1 MSKQFIA
8 YDYGLSKY
16 NPLETILCY
25 DDFDRGACGWT
36 DLTPNFTLENFDARP
51 SIIDKAKW
59 GPPMLSTATYSYV
72 GTHGSMDGLYSLK
85 LATKPVAAKY
95 TEVPLPGSMGHAIKR
110 ISRHKSFSKL
120 QFEMWYAYTPE
131 QDRNGLSE
139 QSIRAFG
146 AFFDYQ
152 DPNSRS
158 HIGVRYLNSVD
169 GELKQRWQCFQMAD
183 GVTDKDWG
191 YGSDIEWARAGVDA
205 MWYGRR
211 YPDGRTDGFT
221 DIAGGEQQ
229 LCYNEADDKI
239 NWLYLRF
246 LVDVEKRE
254 YIEMQS
260 GDKIIPMRGYAP
272 TKCER
277 YARIDG
283 LLNPSVWIETDTD
296 RSVFLY
302 VDSVVVSVE

>member
-1 MSKQFIA
+1 MTRSIITLDYGMSK
-8 YDYGLSKY
+8 YS
-16 NPLETILCY
+16 PLETILCY
-25 DDFDRGACGWT
+25 DDFDRGACGWV
-36 DLTPNFTLENFDARP
+36 DLTPNFTLENFDARQ

-59 GPPMLSTATYSYV
+59 GPPMLSTATFSYV
-72 GTHGSMDGLYSLK
+72 GTHGSMNGLYSLK

-95 TEVPLPGSMGHAIKR
+95 TEVPLPGSMAHAIKR
-110 ISRHKSFSKL
+110 LSRHKDFSKL

-131 QDRNGLSE
+131 QDRTGLAE

-152 DPNSRS
+152 DNNSRS
-158 HIGVRYLNSVD
+158 HMGVRYLNSVD
-169 GELKQRWQCFQMAD
+169 GELAQRWQCFQNAPD
-183 GVTDKDWG
+183 VTDKEWG
-191 YGSDIEWARAGVDA
+191 YGSDIEWAKSGVDA

-211 YPDGRTDGFT
+211 RQDGSTDGFAEVPNGKQ
-221 DIAGGEQQ
+221 I

-246 LVDVEKRE
+246 LIDVKERR

-260 GDKIIPMRGYAP
+260 GDLVIPMDGLAP
-272 TKCER
+272 TKVEP
-277 YARIDG
+277 YARITG
-283 LLNPSVWIETDTD
+283 LLNPGIWIETDLD

-302 VDSVVVSVE
+302 IDSVVISVE

>member
-1 MSKQFIA
+1 MTNQIIA
-8 YDYGLSKY
+8 YDYGLSKFS
-16 NPLETILCY
+16 PLETILCY

-36 DLTPNFTLENFDARP
+36 DLTPNFTLENFNARQ

-59 GPPMLSTATYSYV
+59 GPPMLSTATFGYV
-72 GTHGSMDGLYSLK
+72 GTHGSMDGVYSLK
-85 LATKPVAAKY
+85 LATKPVASRY
-95 TEVPLPGSMGHAIKR
+95 TEVPLPGSLSHAIKR
-110 ISRHKSFSKL
+110 ISRHKQFTKL

-131 QDRNGLSE
+131 QDRTGLSE

-152 DPNSRS
+152 DTEWRS

-169 GELKQRWQCFQMAD
+169 GELKQRWQCFQMAE
-183 GVTDKDWG
+183 GVSDKDWG
-191 YGSDIEWARAGVDA
+191 YGSDIEWAKAGVDA
-205 MWYGRR
+205 MWYGKR
-211 YPDGRTDGFT
+211 YPDGRTDGFAE
-221 DIAGGEQQ
+221 ILGGEQQ
-229 LCYNEADDKI
+229 LCYNESDDKI

-260 GDKIIPMRGYAP
+260 GDVVIPMQGLAP
-272 TKCER
+272 TKVEP
-277 YARIDG
+277 YARING
-283 LLNPSVWIETDTD
+283 LVNPGVWIETDTD
-296 RSVFLY
+296 RRVFLY